1 MFGNSTHENNIAG
14 IKVLEPLKQGQQETC
29 NGADNNE
36 YDRIRKKNIYEWIA
50 LVLYDCV
57 SNTKT
62 LISRVLLNGFW

>member
-36 YDRIRKKNIYEWIA
+36 HDRIRKKKIYI
-50 LVLYDCV
+50 Y
-57 SNTKT
+57 KT
-62 LISRVLLNGFW
+62 